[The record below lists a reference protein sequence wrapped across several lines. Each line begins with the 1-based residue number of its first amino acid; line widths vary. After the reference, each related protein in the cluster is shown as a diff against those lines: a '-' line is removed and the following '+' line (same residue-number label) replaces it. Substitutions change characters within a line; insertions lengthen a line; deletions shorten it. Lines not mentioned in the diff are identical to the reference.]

1 MTSYLLGMFL
11 TIGYRN
17 SNRFTKKEQN

>member
-11 TIGYRN
+11 NIGYRN